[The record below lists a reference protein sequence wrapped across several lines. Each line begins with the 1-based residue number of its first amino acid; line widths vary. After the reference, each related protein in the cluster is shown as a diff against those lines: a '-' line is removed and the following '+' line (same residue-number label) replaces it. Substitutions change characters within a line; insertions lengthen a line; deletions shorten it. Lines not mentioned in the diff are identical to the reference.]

1 MHDSAAIVAAVFF
14 EESEGTEDEFFASG
28 EITEA
33 ELIDGVFVFE
43 DGDIVDETFDLVE
56 GPGLVGEVAVGEGV
70 FEAVGG
76 ETRDIVV
83 DDGEEAAVRNFA
95 GEDAVTFE
103 LAHDAARVADDFA
116 GAFFGGLLGFV
127 VAVEKVD
134 AMLEGGGGDIVEEGG
149 KSLTFVMG
157 KAPSDECDTDA
168 VVEDGVGVSEIINA
182 ALVNATVGSNAR
194 KTLNFGGGDVLEEP
208 SWEFGTKCVEILAHH
223 GCELTEAALFGG
235 KEIE

>member
-1 MHDSAAIVAAVFF
+1 M
-14 EESEGTEDEFFASG
+14 
-28 EITEA
+28 
-33 ELIDGVFVFE
+33 
-43 DGDIVDETFDLVE
+43 VE
-56 GPGLVGEVAVGEGV
+56 GPGLVGEVTVGEGV

-116 GAFFGGLLGFV
+116 GAFFGGLLGLV